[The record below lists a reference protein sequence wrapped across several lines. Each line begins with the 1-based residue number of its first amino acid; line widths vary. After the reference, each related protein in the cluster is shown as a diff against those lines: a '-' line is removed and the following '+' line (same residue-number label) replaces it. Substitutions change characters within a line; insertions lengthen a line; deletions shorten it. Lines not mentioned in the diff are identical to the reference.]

1 MNEQQSNLSQSI
13 EDYRVNLDCY
23 SGPLDLLLYLVKRS
37 EIDIYDLPMKEL
49 TEQYLKH
56 LKLIEQFN
64 VDNAGE
70 FLVMAATLLEVKS
83 LMIMPAGEEG
93 EQSEENEDEGLSES
107 DPRYGL
113 VQQLL
118 AYKKFKDAAMQL
130 DERREEWEKRFAAM
144 PTRLTK
150 ADRKQL
156 EAGDEAE
163 DAKPVE
169 IDLEDA
175 NVLDLCEAFA
185 RILESIGRNTG
196 THDVTYDDTPIA
208 LHAEDIYDR
217 LQRDGSMTLQQMF
230 EGRKSKSELIG
241 LFMAT
246 LELVREHR
254 VRVIQDTVKSEIK
267 LELRPEED
275 ARQGTDDTGHRDW
288 KNPETGEV
296 EYDWPSEAD
305 RKRAERRAKLRATFA
320 RKKLAA
326 EDELDEDDLLDE
338 EDEDAVEET
347 SDAQAKNVETSDE
360 DDDEDYDDDE
370 EDFDPDEDEE
380 DEDDEDF
387 EDDVDDDDDE
397 DDEDEDDDD
406 LDDEEDEDDEK

>member
-1 MNEQQSNLSQSI
+1 MNQPQNNLSQSM

-23 SGPLDLLLYLVKRS
+23 SGPLDLLLYLVKRH
-37 EIDIYDLPMKEL
+37 EIDIYDLPMKTL
-49 TEQYLKH
+49 TEQYLTH

-64 VDNAGE
+64 VDVAGE

-93 EQSEENEDEGLSES
+93 DQEDSDKEDGINET

-118 AYKKFKDAAMQL
+118 AYKKFKDASREL
-130 DERREEWEKRFAAM
+130 DERRELWEQRYPAM
-144 PTRLTK
+144 PTRLSK

-156 EAGDEAE
+156 EGDEAE

-169 IDLEDA
+169 IDLEDI

-217 LQRDGSMTLQQMF
+217 LQRDGKMTLQQMF
-230 EGRKSKSELIG
+230 KGRKNKSEMIG

-246 LELVREHR
+246 LELIREHR
-254 VRVIQDTVKSEIK
+254 VHVIQDEINHEIL
-267 LELRPEED
+267 LE
-275 ARQGTDDTGHRDW
+275 ARERDVEVEDTGKREW

-296 EYDWPSEAD
+296 DYEWPSEAD
-305 RKRAERRAKLRATFA
+305 RKRAIRRAKLRATYA
-320 RKKLAA
+320 NKREQA
-326 EDELDEDDLLDE
+326 ELESLEDLDDEI
-338 EDEDAVEET
+338 DEDAEEVT
-347 SDAQAKNVETSDE
+347 DETVISEVSESDE
-360 DDDEDYDDDE
+360 VDEEQNDIDDDVEIED
-370 EDFDPDEDEE
+370 
-380 DEDDEDF
+380 
-387 EDDVDDDDDE
+387 
-397 DDEDEDDDD
+397 DDDD
-406 LDDEEDEDDEK
+406 LDDEEDEEDWDEDDDEDEEA

>member
-1 MNEQQSNLSQSI
+1 MDDVSNNLSQSLD
-13 EDYRVNLDCY
+13 DYRVQLDCY
-23 SGPLDLLLYLVKRS
+23 NGPLDLLLYLVKRH

-56 LKLIEQFN
+56 LKLIEQIN
-64 VDNAGE
+64 VDMAGE

-93 EQSEENEDEGLSES
+93 EQGAAEEEGISES

-118 AYKKFKDAAMQL
+118 AYKKFKDAAWQL
-130 DERREEWEKRFAAM
+130 DERREEWEKRYAAM

-156 EAGDEAE
+156 QGDDGD
-163 DAKPVE
+163 DAQQVE

-175 NVLDLCEAFA
+175 NILDLCEAFA
-185 RILESIGRNTG
+185 KILESIGRNTG

-217 LQRDGSMTLQQMF
+217 LQRDGSMTLQKMF

-254 VRVIQDTVKSEIK
+254 VRVIQDQVNHEIK
-267 LELRPEED
+267 LEIRAEGED
-275 ARQGTDDTGHRDW
+275 TKSTDDSGTRDW
-288 KNPETGEV
+288 RNAQTGEV
-296 EYDWPSEAD
+296 DYEWPSEQD

-320 RKKLAA
+320 NKKKLAA
-326 EDELDEDDLLDE
+326 DIDDEELDDLEDDQDE
-338 EDEDAVEET
+338 TADEAVVSEASGEDQEEVEDQDDVEVDDDDDDYDTDDDGDFDDDEDEDE
-347 SDAQAKNVETSDE
+347 E
-360 DDDEDYDDDE
+360 DDDED
-370 EDFDPDEDEE
+370 
-380 DEDDEDF
+380 
-387 EDDVDDDDDE
+387 
-397 DDEDEDDDD
+397 
-406 LDDEEDEDDEK
+406 EK

>member
-1 MNEQQSNLSQSI
+1 MDQQPQITAQSL

-23 SGPLDLLLYLVKRS
+23 SGPLDLLLYLVKRH

-64 VDNAGE
+64 VDMAGE

-93 EQSEENEDEGLSES
+93 EQGEGNEDEGISET

-118 AYKKFKDAAMQL
+118 AYKRFKDAASQL
-130 DERREEWEKRFAAM
+130 DERREEWEKRYAAM

-156 EAGDEAE
+156 EGDDAENAEA
-163 DAKPVE
+163 VE

-185 RILESIGRNTG
+185 KILESIGRNTG

-217 LQRDGSMTLQQMF
+217 LQRDGAMTLQKMF

-254 VRVIQDTVKSEIK
+254 VRVIQDKVNDQIK
-267 LELRPEED
+267 LELRNVDED
-275 ARQGTDDTGHRDW
+275 TKSSDDSGERKW
-288 KNPETGEV
+288 RNKETGEV

-320 RKKLAA
+320 KKKLAA
-326 EDELDEDDLLDE
+326 EDEEALLDE
-338 EDEDAVEET
+338 EDMLDEEDEEAVTDTAETDNEDVEDAEE
-347 SDAQAKNVETSDE
+347 SDE
-360 DDDEDYDDDE
+360 DDDDIDDDE
-370 EDFDPDEDEE
+370 EDFD
-380 DEDDEDF
+380 
-387 EDDVDDDDDE
+387 DDDDDE
-397 DDEDEDDDD
+397 DEEDDEDDD
-406 LDDEEDEDDEK
+406 LEEDDEEDDDEK

>member
-1 MNEQQSNLSQSI
+1 MDEQQNNQTQSL

-93 EQSEENEDEGLSES
+93 EQGEENEDDGLSES

-217 LQRDGSMTLQQMF
+217 LQRDGTMTLQKMF

-275 ARQGTDDTGHRDW
+275 AKQGTDDSGQRDW

-320 RKKLAA
+320 KKKKDA
-326 EDELDEDDLLDE
+326 EEAELDEDDLLDD
-338 EDEDAVEET
+338 EDEDSIEDET
-347 SDAQAKNVETSDE
+347 SEEQDTDDASEDDDEADYDDDDE
-360 DDDEDYDDDE
+360 DFDDEDDEDYDDD
-370 EDFDPDEDEE
+370 DFDDEE
-380 DEDDEDF
+380 
-387 EDDVDDDDDE
+387 
-397 DDEDEDDDD
+397 DDD
-406 LDDEEDEDDEK
+406 LDDDEDEK

>member
-1 MNEQQSNLSQSI
+1 MDEQRNNLSQSL
-13 EDYRVNLDCY
+13 EDYRVDLDCY
-23 SGPLDLLLYLVKRS
+23 NGPLDLLLYLVKRH

-56 LKLIEQFN
+56 LKLIEQIN
-64 VDNAGE
+64 VDMAGE

-93 EQSEENEDEGLSES
+93 EQGDAAEDEGLSES

-118 AYKKFKDAAMQL
+118 AYKKFKDAAWQL
-130 DERREEWEKRFAAM
+130 DERRVEWEKRYPAM
-144 PTRLTK
+144 PTKLTK

-156 EAGDEAE
+156 EGGEAD
-163 DAKPVE
+163 DAQPME
-169 IDLEDA
+169 IDLEDV

-185 RILESIGRNTG
+185 KILESIGRNTG

-217 LQRDGSMTLQQMF
+217 LQRDGAMTLQKMF

-254 VRVIQDTVKSEIK
+254 VRVIQDQVDHEIR
-267 LELRPEED
+267 LEVRPLAD
-275 ARQGTDDTGHRDW
+275 SKQGTDDSGKRDW
-288 KNPETGEV
+288 RNAETGEV
-296 EYDWPSEAD
+296 EYEWPSELD

-320 RKKLAA
+320 KKKL
-326 EDELDEDDLLDE
+326 DTDL
-338 EDEDAVEET
+338 EDEDL
-347 SDAQAKNVETSDE
+347 
-360 DDDEDYDDDE
+360 DDL
-370 EDFDPDEDEE
+370 EDEE
-380 DEDDEDF
+380 DEAADQAVVSEATEDEDIEDPSDADDFDGDDEDDIDE
-387 EDDVDDDDDE
+387 EDDDDDDDE
-397 DDEDEDDDD
+397 D
-406 LDDEEDEDDEK
+406 EDEDDEEEDDDEK

>member
-1 MNEQQSNLSQSI
+1 MDQQPLNIAQSL
-13 EDYRVNLDCY
+13 EDYRVKLDCY
-23 SGPLDLLLYLVKRS
+23 SGPLDLLLYLVKRH

-64 VDNAGE
+64 VDMAGE

-93 EQSEENEDEGLSES
+93 EQGEGSDDEGISES

-130 DERREEWEKRFAAM
+130 DDRREEWEKRYAAM

-156 EAGDEAE
+156 EGDDAE

-217 LQRDGSMTLQQMF
+217 LLRDGTMTLQKMF

-254 VRVIQDTVKSEIK
+254 VRVIQDQVNHEIT
-267 LELRPEED
+267 LEARPEAD
-275 ARQGTDDTGHRDW
+275 AQQGMDDSGERDW
-288 KNPETGEV
+288 KNPQTGEV

-320 RKKLAA
+320 KKKLAA
-326 EDELDEDDLLDE
+326 EEEDALADELDME
-338 EDEDAVEET
+338 EDEDDESVISDE
-347 SDAQAKNVETSDE
+347 SDADVEGADE
-360 DDDEDYDDDE
+360 DSDVDEDL
-370 EDFDPDEDEE
+370 
-380 DEDDEDF
+380 DDEDF
-387 EDDVDDDDDE
+387 EDDEDDDDDDE
-397 DDEDEDDDD
+397 DEDDIDDDD
-406 LDDEEDEDDEK
+406 EVDDEDK

>member
-1 MNEQQSNLSQSI
+1 MDQQPLNIAQSL

-23 SGPLDLLLYLVKRS
+23 SGPLDLLLYLVKRH

-64 VDNAGE
+64 VDMAGE

-93 EQSEENEDEGLSES
+93 EQGNAAEDEGISES

-130 DERREEWEKRFAAM
+130 DDRREEWEKRYAAM

-156 EAGDEAE
+156 EGDDAQ

-185 RILESIGRNTG
+185 KILESIGRNTG

-208 LHAEDIYDR
+208 LHAEDIFDR
-217 LQRDGSMTLQQMF
+217 LQRDGTMTLQKMF

-254 VRVIQDTVKSEIK
+254 VRVIQDQVNHEIT
-267 LELRPEED
+267 LEVRPQAD
-275 ARQGTDDTGHRDW
+275 ALQGTDDSGERDW

-320 RKKLAA
+320 KKKLAA
-326 EDELDEDDLLDE
+326 EEEDALADELDL
-338 EDEDAVEET
+338 
-347 SDAQAKNVETSDE
+347 
-360 DDDEDYDDDE
+360 
-370 EDFDPDEDEE
+370 EE
-380 DEDDEDF
+380 DEDDESVVRDESD
-387 EDDVDDDDDE
+387 EDVQGVDDADDDSE
-397 DDEDEDDDD
+397 DEDFDDEDDDD
-406 LDDEEDEDDEK
+406 FDDDDEVDEDK